1 MVEHILDYAT
11 LKVIWW
17 VLVGVLLTG
26 FALTDGF
33 DLGIGALL
41 RVLGKTDLERRALLN
56 AIGPTWDGNQVWLI
70 LGAGAVFAAEPLV
83 YAGAF
88 SALYPALLAALFALF
103 FRPTG
108 FEYRSKLKHP
118 RWRDLWD
125 WGLVIGGA
133 VPAFLFGAAFG
144 ILLQGVP
151 FRFDASLRLH
161 FAGSFFALLTPFT
174 IFAGLMSLA
183 LLAMHGAAWA
193 NLKVQGDVQARAQRW
208 IGIAGGAFAV
218 LFVAGGIWLAFLPGY
233 RVVAM
238 GDPAAALDPR
248 LKQVAH
254 EAGAWLANFHAHP
267 VLWLVPA
274 LALAAVAA
282 AWALRKRPLAAFLA
296 SSVAVVATLATI
308 GATMFPFLMPSSL
321 VPDHS
326 LTAWDASSSHKT
338 LAIMLIATVV
348 FLPLILAYTRW
359 VYRVLRGPVD
369 EARIARDE
377 YGAY

>member
-11 LKVIWW
+11 LKVVWW
-17 VLVGVLLTG
+17 GLVGVLLTG

-41 RVLGKTDLERRALLN
+41 RVLGRTDAERRALLN

-88 SALYPALLAALFALF
+88 SGLYPALLAALYALF

-108 FEYRSKLKHP
+108 FEYRSKIRDA
-118 RWRDLWD
+118 RWRNLWD
-125 WGLVIGGA
+125 WGLVAGGA

-144 ILLQGVP
+144 ILIGGVP
-151 FRFDASLRLH
+151 FRFDATMRLH
-161 FAGSFFALLTPFT
+161 FSGSFLSMLTPFA
-174 IFAGLMSLA
+174 ILGGLISLA

-193 NLKVQGDVQARAQRW
+193 NLKVRGTVQERAQRW
-208 IGIAGGAFAV
+208 IGIAGGAFAA
-218 LFVAGGIWLAFLPGY
+218 LFVTGGVWLAFRPGY
-233 RVVAM
+233 RIEAM
-238 GDPAAALDPR
+238 GDPGAALDPR
-248 LKQVAH
+248 MKHVAH
-254 EAGAWLANFHAHP
+254 EAGAWLGNFHAHP

-282 AWALRKRPLAAFLA
+282 AWALRKRPLAAFAA
-296 SSVAVVATLATI
+296 SSAAVVAALATI

-326 LTAWDASSSHKT
+326 LTAWDACSSHKT
-338 LAIMLIATVV
+338 LAIMLIATAV
-348 FLPLILAYTRW
+348 FLPIILAYTRW

-369 EARIARDE
+369 EGRITRDE
-377 YGAY
+377 YGTY